1 MSNRYAS
8 RAIAAPTL
16 FGALAGDRASSRALQ
31 VGAVLFVTILTA
43 AAAQVTIPF
52 QPVPFTL
59 QPALVL
65 LGGAALGA
73 RLGFASQVLY
83 LMLGVVGLP
92 VFAASPFLPQGA
104 ARLLGPTAGFLLAY
118 PVAAFATGWL
128 AERGFDRRYFTSVA
142 AMAAGLAV
150 LFIGGLLRL
159 AYVPPSMGLERAFEI
174 GVAPFIVADLL
185 KLVIA
190 AAVLPSVWKLVY
202 FPKTSRY

>member
-1 MSNRYAS
+1 MSNGYAP
-8 RAIAAPTL
+8 RAIVVPTL
-16 FGALAGDRASSRALQ
+16 LGRLAGDRASSRALQ
-31 VGAVLFVTILTA
+31 LGAVLFVTALTA

-59 QPALVL
+59 QPTLVL

-118 PVAAFATGWL
+118 PFAAFATGWL
-128 AERGFDRRYFTSVA
+128 AERRFDRRYLTSLM
-142 AMAAGLAV
+142 AMAAGLAI

-159 AYVPPSMGLERAFEI
+159 AYVPPAMGLERALEV
-174 GVAPFIVADLL
+174 GVAPFFVADLL

-190 AAVLPSVWKLVY
+190 AAVLPSVWKLVG
-202 FPKTSRY
+202 RLR